1 MAKNLEYRVI
11 KVSPKSTVYEPVI
24 RRRGAIVVRRGL
36 LPQRVELSDE
46 RLQEVGWKRVFAIFL
61 VAIVVATSVYYFKEL
76 ARTTSYPVTS
86 GQLAATV
93 FTATIRPASEIKLAA
108 IEQSV
113 VRQVHVE
120 VGDRVTSGQLLI
132 TLDSTIAQPGLAEA
146 ELERQT
152 AAVELAEAESAFAAN
167 SGRLATLKQELAAI
181 NSSVSLAE
189 RKAEQ
194 VPLRQRQDSL
204 ERVQAVYE
212 QALARYRRAES
223 LRSSGLVS
231 EQEFEAAQ
239 AELKLAQAD
248 LEAAR
253 KAVVAGQELLEAQQ
267 RQALIQTELEIRQ
280 QQVLLVQMRSRLE
293 QARLRLQRAEEAV
306 KQAKARLAQKEL
318 RAEKPAVVVEIPVG
332 VGDLVAAGMPL
343 IRLAEMD
350 KLIARLEVD
359 ARMVNMLSEGQ
370 RASVLL
376 PVNVQVDGKIRSIS
390 PVPSENLTHTVD
402 IVFEN
407 ATGKLLVGQPAK
419 VRFDK

>member
-332 VGDLVAAGMPL
+332 VGDSVAAGMPL